1 MPLVQSILHFI
12 WHLSSPVSSLGVE
25 AETAADG
32 SRFVLRRHLIQSP
45 GWFGTQF
52 SDQAGLELTAMFLL
66 QPPGYW
72 MTDVSHQVQLAERS
86 WLNPSKIFPL
96 EYQSFFFLWAWGFS
110 YPLTSDVEQ
119 RCFWWGKFAFACL
132 KLCAVDKFGH
142 KSQSLW
148 VFTFSF
154 WFLFHPS
161 IREGPL
167 LLFLFFSSI
176 LKISRGK
183 LGA

>member
-1 MPLVQSILHFI
+1 MGLGLFWDAILFRA
-12 WHLSSPVSSLGVE
+12 L
-25 AETAADG
+25 
-32 SRFVLRRHLIQSP
+32 
-45 GWFGTQF
+45 
-52 SDQAGLELTAMFLL
+52 AGLELSFQTRPAWNSQQCSCLSLL
-66 QPPGYW
+66 GTG

-148 VFTFSF
+148 VFPFSF
-154 WFLFHPS
+154 WLLFHPS
-161 IREGPL
+161 LREGPL
-167 LLFLFFSSI
+167 LLFLFF
-176 LKISRGK
+176 LLHFKDLEGK